1 MIKNRIESG
10 KLLSEKMHFHDG
22 NVLVLAIPRGGVI
35 VANEIAKKLG
45 CIIDVIISKKITPPD
60 NPEYAIGAITADGAI
75 YKGPNWDFYSGPGLE
90 DEISKKSE
98 EVRRRLQKYRGS
110 SDYHI
115 EGKKIILVDDGV
127 ATGSTVFAILS
138 WLKQQK
144 TEQIILA
151 IPVIPEDTYEK
162 LRPLVTEI
170 FALEIPIEFSS
181 VGQFYRNFEQVE
193 DEEVIKILKNNS
205 QLG

>member
-1 MIKNRIESG
+1 M
-10 KLLSEKMHFHDG
+10 
-22 NVLVLAIPRGGVI
+22 
-35 VANEIAKKLG
+35 
-45 CIIDVIISKKITPPD
+45 
-60 NPEYAIGAITADGAI
+60 
-75 YKGPNWDFYSGPGLE
+75 
-90 DEISKKSE
+90 
-98 EVRRRLQKYRGS
+98 RRRLQKYRGS

-144 TEQIILA
+144 IEQIILA
-151 IPVIPEDTYEK
+151 IPVIPEDTYKK

-170 FALEIPIEFSS
+170 FALEVPIEFSS
-181 VGQFYRNFEQVE
+181 VGQFYRDFEQVE